1 MTPTESGRRARR
13 RRPTEEPPER
23 AIISDLDLRRPAV
36 RVGFAA
42 TRWLVLAGLLVFG
55 VLPLLWLVRGAL
67 STPQDILR
75 NPLSLWPA
83 EGVNWQNLQ
92 AAMFDYGLG
101 PALVNTLIL
110 AAGSAL
116 AALIVSTTGAFVLSV
131 LRPRWAPLLAG
142 FILATIFIPGIAIL
156 VPLYL
161 TILKVPVV
169 GVSLLNTYWA
179 VWLPA
184 AASAFYLLVLKR
196 FFDGIPR
203 ELFEAARIDGAGAL
217 RMFWSIVLPLSRP
230 ILGVIVLLTVMAS
243 WKDFLWPLLVLPDPS
258 LQPVSVILPRY
269 SRSAPLS
276 IQFAQLVLALAIP
289 VGLFFGFRR
298 QFLSGVG
305 MSGGIKG

>member
-1 MTPTESGRRARR
+1 MTTTQPARR
-13 RRPTEEPPER
+13 SRVRRPPAEQPDR
-23 AIISDLDLRRPAV
+23 AIISDLDLRHPGV
-36 RVGFAA
+36 RAGFAA
-42 TRWLVLAGLLVFG
+42 SRWLLLFGLLAVG
-55 VLPLLWLVRGAL
+55 VLPLLWLIRGAV

-75 NPLSLWPA
+75 HPLSLWPGD
-83 EGVNWQNLQ
+83 GVHLENLRS
-92 AAMFDYGLG
+92 ALFDYGLG
-101 PALVNTLIL
+101 PALVNTAVL
-110 AAGSAL
+110 AVGSAL
-116 AALIVSTTGAFVLSV
+116 ASLIVSSTGAFVLSI
-131 LRPRWAPLLAG
+131 LRPRWAPLMSG

-161 TILKVPVV
+161 TIIKVPIA

-203 ELFEAARIDGAGAL
+203 ELFEAARIDGAGAI

-243 WKDFLWPLLVLPDPS
+243 WKDFLWPMLVLQDPS

-276 IQFAQLVLALAIP
+276 IQFAQLVLTLIIP
-289 VGLFFGFRR
+289 VGLFFGF
-298 QFLSGVG
+298 QKHFLAGVG